1 MYAVFSMAGAAKP
14 RYSDLCRPPVELM
27 VGGTSSPNAKPGS
40 DQAEK
45 LSGQP
50 SHSPFPNYRSEGS
63 RTLYGGDTY
72 VEYWMRSWDGQHSF
86 HSVVVS
92 ISVRIIGG
100 WGESRCAG
108 KKYAT
113 SFWDEG
119 RDYWIMEKGGY
130 DVLAGNSSR
139 CDVSEGVLM
148 VDETTRKWWTGRNV
162 SNLASSSN
170 VRSRE
175 L

>member
-14 RYSDLCRPPVELM
+14 RYSDLCRPLL
-27 VGGTSSPNAKPGS
+27 SSWLEVHPALT
-40 DQAEK
+40 
-45 LSGQP
+45 LSLDETRLRSFQDNP
-50 SHSPFPNYRSEGS
+50 PFPNYRSEGS

-72 VEYWMRSWDGQHSF
+72 VEYWMRSWDGRHSF
-86 HSVVVS
+86 RSVVVS

-108 KKYAT
+108 KKYVT

-130 DVLAGNSSR
+130 DVLARNSSR